1 MLSKG
6 QNWAVK
12 IMAGVNGRDGERRE
26 TEQRKERLIGLIKCR
41 GRKGKKN
48 EPIKPLNTFLLNI
61 CYKGKTLRSP

>member
-26 TEQRKERLIGLIKCR
+26 TEQRKERLIGLIKC
-41 GRKGKKN
+41 KEGKAKRMN
-48 EPIKPLNTFLLNI
+48 PLSHSTHF
-61 CYKGKTLRSP
+61 Y